1 MGEDRVW
8 TFKESKIFESKRII
22 EGIATSPT
30 IDLENEIVSSEA
42 VAEALP
48 MFMNNNA
55 PITFMHSEFVVG
67 TCESARMLND
77 GSLFVRCRIFEDNPD
92 VDDVWRMVLAGVI
105 RSFSITFRRAK
116 VSPSCYIEPSRRT
129 VPCVSEKIYLRSIT
143 LCDRPCNPDAHF
155 DIVSKSIP
163 VGEEMETTPNLESTQ
178 VSVTEEAIETHS
190 ISGTGQKSEMGEK
203 AQVSISIEELNAL
216 VTNAVKSALEAEKA
230 CKEDEKEEVKEEVEI
245 DEAKKSLDA
254 ISQKL
259 DALEAEIN
267 RINSEPVAQKS
278 VGFIDNS
285 GSAYMITPDGAKVDA
300 KFMALARSG
309 AR

>member
-8 TFKESKIFESKRII
+8 TFQQSKIFESKRII

-55 PITFMHSEFVVG
+55 PITFMHSEFIVG
-67 TCESARMLND
+67 TCESAKMLDN

-105 RSFSITFRRAK
+105 RSFSITFRRVK
-116 VSPSCYIEPSRRT
+116 VTPSCYIDPARRT

-155 DIVSKSIP
+155 DIVSKSNP
-163 VGEEMETTPNLESTQ
+163 ESGEIDMETPNLESTQ
-178 VSVTEEAIETHS
+178 VSTSEEAIETHT
-190 ISGTGQKSEMGEK
+190 INGSGGVGEK
-203 AQVSISIEELNAL
+203 SLADMTLEELTSL
-216 VTNAVKSALEAEKA
+216 VTSAVKSALEAEKA

-254 ISQKL
+254 IAQKL
-259 DALEAEIN
+259 ESLEAEIN
-267 RINSEPVAQKS
+267 RINSEPVAHKS
-278 VGFIDNS
+278 VGVIDS
-285 GSAYMITPDGAKVDA
+285 VGTAYMMNENGAKIDA
-300 KFMALARSG
+300 KYMAIARSG

>member
-8 TFKESKIFESKRII
+8 TFQQSKIFESKRII

-55 PITFMHSEFVVG
+55 PITFMHSEFIVG
-67 TCESARMLND
+67 TCESAKMLDN

-105 RSFSITFRRAK
+105 RSFSITFRRVK
-116 VSPSCYIEPSRRT
+116 VTPSCYIDPARRT

-155 DIVSKSIP
+155 DIVSKSNP
-163 VGEEMETTPNLESTQ
+163 ESGEIDMETPNLESTQ
-178 VSVTEEAIETHS
+178 VSTSEEAIETHT
-190 ISGTGQKSEMGEK
+190 INGSGGVGEK
-203 AQVSISIEELNAL
+203 SLADMTLEELTSL
-216 VTNAVKSALEAEKA
+216 VTSAVKSALEAEKA

-254 ISQKL
+254 IAQKL
-259 DALEAEIN
+259 ESLEAEIN
-267 RINSEPVAQKS
+267 RINSEPVAHKS
-278 VGFIDNS
+278 VGVIDS
-285 GSAYMITPDGAKVDA
+285 VGTAYMVNENGAKIDA
-300 KFMALARSG
+300 KYMAIARSG

>member
-8 TFKESKIFESKRII
+8 TFQQSKIFESKRII

-55 PITFMHSEFVVG
+55 PITFMHSEFIVG
-67 TCESARMLND
+67 TCESAKMLDN

-105 RSFSITFRRAK
+105 RSFSITFRRVK
-116 VSPSCYIEPSRRT
+116 VTPSCYIDPSHRT

-155 DIVSKSIP
+155 DIVSKSNP
-163 VGEEMETTPNLESTQ
+163 ESGEIDMETPNLESTQ
-178 VSVTEEAIETHS
+178 VSTSEEAIETHT
-190 ISGTGQKSEMGEK
+190 INGSGGVGEK
-203 AQVSISIEELNAL
+203 SLADMTLEELTSL
-216 VTNAVKSALEAEKA
+216 VTSAVKSALEAEKA

-254 ISQKL
+254 IAQKL
-259 DALEAEIN
+259 ESLEAEIN
-267 RINSEPVAQKS
+267 RINSEPVAHKS
-278 VGFIDNS
+278 VGVIDS
-285 GSAYMITPDGAKVDA
+285 VGTAYMMNENGAKIDA
-300 KFMALARSG
+300 KYMAIARSG

>member
-8 TFKESKIFESKRII
+8 TFQQSKIFESKRII

-55 PITFMHSEFVVG
+55 PITFMHSEFIVG
-67 TCESARMLND
+67 TCESAKMLDN

-105 RSFSITFRRAK
+105 RSFSITFRRVK
-116 VSPSCYIEPSRRT
+116 VTPSCYIDPARRT

-155 DIVSKSIP
+155 DIVSKSNP
-163 VGEEMETTPNLESTQ
+163 ESGEIDMETPNLESTQ
-178 VSVTEEAIETHS
+178 VSTSEEAIETHT
-190 ISGTGQKSEMGEK
+190 INGSGGVGEK
-203 AQVSISIEELNAL
+203 SLANMTLEELTSL
-216 VTNAVKSALEAEKA
+216 VTSAVKSALEAEKA

-254 ISQKL
+254 IAQKL
-259 DALEAEIN
+259 ESLEAEIN
-267 RINSEPVAQKS
+267 RINSEPVAHKS
-278 VGFIDNS
+278 VGVIDS
-285 GSAYMITPDGAKVDA
+285 VGTAYMVNESGAKIDA
-300 KFMALARSG
+300 KYMAIARSG

>member
-1 MGEDRVW
+1 
-8 TFKESKIFESKRII
+8 
-22 EGIATSPT
+22 
-30 IDLENEIVSSEA
+30 
-42 VAEALP
+42 
-48 MFMNNNA
+48 
-55 PITFMHSEFVVG
+55 
-67 TCESARMLND
+67 
-77 GSLFVRCRIFEDNPD
+77 
-92 VDDVWRMVLAGVI
+92 
-105 RSFSITFRRAK
+105 
-116 VSPSCYIEPSRRT
+116 
-129 VPCVSEKIYLRSIT
+129 
-143 LCDRPCNPDAHF
+143 
-155 DIVSKSIP
+155 
-163 VGEEMETTPNLESTQ
+163 METKPNLESTQ

-190 ISGTGQKSEMGEK
+190 ISGTVQKSDIGEK

-285 GSAYMITPDGAKVDA
+285 GTAFMITPDGGKVDA

>member
-8 TFKESKIFESKRII
+8 TFQQSKIFESKRII

-55 PITFMHSEFVVG
+55 PITFMHSEFIVG
-67 TCESARMLND
+67 TCESAKMLDN

-105 RSFSITFRRAK
+105 RSFSITFRRVK
-116 VSPSCYIEPSRRT
+116 VTPSCYIDPSHRT

-155 DIVSKSIP
+155 DIVSKSNP
-163 VGEEMETTPNLESTQ
+163 ESGEIDMETPNLESTQ
-178 VSVTEEAIETHS
+178 VSTSEEAIETHT
-190 ISGTGQKSEMGEK
+190 INGSGGVGEK
-203 AQVSISIEELNAL
+203 SLADMTLEELTSL
-216 VTNAVKSALEAEKA
+216 VTSAVKSALEAEKA

-254 ISQKL
+254 IAQKL
-259 DALEAEIN
+259 ESLEAEIN
-267 RINSEPVAQKS
+267 RINSEPVAHKS
-278 VGFIDNS
+278 VGVIDS
-285 GSAYMITPDGAKVDA
+285 VGTAYMVNENGAKIDA
-300 KFMALARSG
+300 KYMAIARSG